1 MSVRIAFLREVFFER
16 LEANW
21 KNGSHSAAYMYVC
34 GVSNYSDM
42 LYCVCVL
49 VIMQHRTTSD

>member
-34 GVSNYSDM
+34 SVSNYSD
-42 LYCVCVL
+42 CVCVL